1 MPLKKQTSDKATN
14 ETAKVRKANEL
25 GSWGGFLSGLWFTQ
39 KKAEVILPQD
49 EDDTVISTPTPKK
62 AEVKTVVA
70 QAPRSKTDFLSN
82 VIAGKDEKIMPN
94 KIDLKEIHQEPKAKS
109 EPDLSFFDGVKRYE
123 APKRPNQAPA
133 RPGSTPQSWNRP
145 QWPRWNIQTRPG
157 QYHGKPSWNHQ
168 HTPTPVVPQVKK
180 VEKIATTSAN
190 LVKKIEI
197 TIEDKISVKEFSEKM
212 GIPLPQVMKK
222 LMENK
227 IMTSITAS
235 LDFDTASLIAEDLG
249 VIVKRVENKLNVE
262 SFMNDDLQSI
272 LALDKDAEVTE
283 VRPPIVTIMGHVDHG
298 KTSLLDYLRKT
309 GVADGEAWGIT
320 QGIWAS
326 MVNYGGKKIC
336 FIDTPGHELFT
347 SLRARGAKLTN
358 IAVIVVAADDSVMP
372 QTIESIGHAKE
383 AGVPIIIA
391 ITKIDKPGKNVDQIK
406 QDLAQYQ
413 VIPEDRGW
421 DVPVIGISSK
431 TGQGIDELLE
441 TILLQSEILDLKFD
455 PKRAAAGVI
464 LDAYKD
470 PKQGVVSTMIV
481 MTGTLHVWDIVV
493 AYNTYGKVRRMQNW
507 MWQNI
512 QKALGGE
519 PVQILGI
526 TSLPDPGRIAEVVK
540 NEKEAQQKVA
550 LIQEHAKSNA
560 PESAIQQFITGVK
573 TNKESE
579 LRLILKSDG
588 SSSLEA
594 LKQAVSG
601 IVMPKNVTIRV
612 IHTDVGH
619 FSDSDI
625 ALWQAS
631 SALLLGFNIN
641 LNAILKKKAENLKV
655 EMKSFDIIYELT
667 DYLSDLVKG
676 MIQIEMEEVSI
687 GKLDVL
693 AIFYSK
699 TKEMV
704 IWGKVMEGKAKGRIK
719 FRIIR
724 NQEIIGGGDILS
736 VYRNKDEVKEVG
748 EGEEC
753 GCKVHTNKKIEEHD
767 TIEFLEMQQVKD

>member
-1 MPLKKQTSDKATN
+1 MPLKKQTITKSDK
-14 ETAKVRKANEL
+14 EPAKVRKANEL
-25 GSWGGFLSGLWFTQ
+25 GSGWGFLSGLWFTQ
-39 KKAEVILPQD
+39 KKVEVSLPQD
-49 EDDTVISTPTPKK
+49 HDDTIITSPVPQKVQKKVATPVSRP
-62 AEVKTVVA
+62 
-70 QAPRSKTDFLSN
+70 QNDFLSN
-82 VIAGKDEKIMPN
+82 VLAGKDEIIVPK
-94 KIDLKEIHQEPKAKS
+94 KVELKEIHDEPKTKS
-109 EPDLSFFDGVKRYE
+109 WPDLSFFDWVKRYE
-123 APKRPNQAPA
+123 APKKPSQAP
-133 RPGSTPQSWNRP
+133 SSSNKF

-157 QYHGKPSWNHQ
+157 QYHPKSV
-168 HTPTPVVPQVKK
+168 PTPQKHSQAPVAPVVKK

-197 TIEDKISVKEFSEKM
+197 VIDEKISVKEFSEKM

-235 LDFDTASLIAEDLG
+235 LDFDTASLIAEELW
-249 VIVKRVENKLNVE
+249 VSVKRAENTINVE

-272 LALDKDAEVTE
+272 LALDKDAQVTE
-283 VRPPIVTIMGHVDHG
+283 QRPPIVTIMWHVDHG

-309 GVADGEAWGIT
+309 WVASGEAGWIT
-320 QGIWAS
+320 QSIWAS
-326 MVNYGGKKIC
+326 VVVCNGKKVC
-336 FIDTPGHELFT
+336 FIDTPWHELFT
-347 SLRARGAKLTN
+347 SLRARWAKLTN

-372 QTIESIGHAKE
+372 QTVESIGHAKE

-391 ITKIDKPGKNVDQIK
+391 ITKIDKPGKNIDQIK
-406 QDLAQYQ
+406 QDLAKYEI
-413 VIPEDRGW
+413 IPEDWGW
-421 DVPVIGISSK
+421 DVPVIGVSSK
-431 TGQGIDELLE
+431 TWQGIEELLE

-455 PKRAAAGVI
+455 PTRAAAGVI

-481 MTGTLHVWDIVV
+481 MTGNLKVWDTIV

-507 MWQNI
+507 KGQNI
-512 QKALGGE
+512 QKAFWGD
-519 PVQILGI
+519 PVQILWI
-526 TSLPDPGRIAEVVK
+526 TSLPEPGRIAEVVK
-540 NEKEAQQKVA
+540 NEKEAQAKVA
-550 LIQEHAKSNA
+550 LIQEHAKKNA
-560 PESAIQQFITGVK
+560 PESAIHQFISGVK

-594 LKQAVSG
+594 LKQAVAW
-601 IVMPKNVTIRV
+601 VVLPKNVTIRIV
-612 IHTDVGH
+612 HSDVWY

-631 SALLLGFNIN
+631 SALLLGFNIS
-641 LNAILKKKAENLKV
+641 LNALLKKKAENLKV

-676 MIQIEMEEVSI
+676 MIKIEMEEISI
-687 GKLDVL
+687 WKLDVL

-699 TKEMV
+699 SKEMV
-704 IWGKVMEGKAKGRIK
+704 IWGKVIEGIAKWRIK

-724 NQEIIGGGDILS
+724 NQEIIWGWDLLS
-736 VYRNKDEVKEVG
+736 VYRNKDEVKHVW

-767 TIEFLEMQQVKD
+767 IIEFLEMQEVKD